1 MVYRCRVCGYIFDE
15 SEGKSFSELAEC
27 PTCKM
32 GKDAFECIDDGS
44 AGKGSSADQ
53 VIRVAVYVQKA
64 GAGKIH
70 NAVRAIS
77 EQCKEKAIQIYGKN
91 CEVYFYT
98 DIGAYDMTSL
108 DRPFLL
114 KLMKDITDGK
124 IDVVMLPKL
133 AMIGS
138 EIEVVLAFYKFLKER
153 NIGIATLADGKNVAP
168 LLDKAME
175 K

>member
-1 MVYRCRVCGYIFDE
+1 MVFRCRVCGYIFDE
-15 SEGKSFSELAEC
+15 SEGKSFSELTEC

-32 GKDAFECIDDGS
+32 GPDAFECIDDGHI
-44 AGKGSSADQ
+44 GKGDSGEK
-53 VIRVAVYVQKA
+53 VTRIAVYVQKA
-64 GAGKIH
+64 GAGKVH
-70 NAVRAIS
+70 NVVRAIS

-91 CEVYFYT
+91 SEVYFYT
-98 DIGAYDMTSL
+98 DIGHYDMTSL
-108 DRPFLL
+108 DRPFLM

-138 EIEVVLAFYKFLKER
+138 EIEVVLAFYKFLKDRKVE
-153 NIGIATLADGKNVAP
+153 IATLNDGKKVAP